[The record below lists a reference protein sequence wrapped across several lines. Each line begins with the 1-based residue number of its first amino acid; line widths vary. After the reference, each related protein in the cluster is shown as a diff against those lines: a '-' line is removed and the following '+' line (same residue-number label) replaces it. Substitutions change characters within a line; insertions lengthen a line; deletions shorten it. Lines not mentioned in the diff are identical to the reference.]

1 MRRTLQC
8 ALALL
13 LLLALILTAGC
24 SFKPSKLF
32 GGLLRDAGLSQSEI
46 DQFDEAYRQ
55 SMDELEEQVNRE
67 MTGLA
72 DELSQQARDLTEEL
86 ADLAAGSD
94 EAYRAFAS
102 LYSATRIP
110 SPYEALASQAWDGQT
125 IWNDAYDE
133 ARAHRL
139 CTITDAS
146 GALTYPYLHTDDGGL
161 NPSTTGQC
169 TWYAFGRFYED
180 NGIAL
185 GDMGNAVTWL
195 GGTRDWLRTVWKEQN
210 PAADAASYREI
221 DGCLA
226 AGIFVSDG
234 AEHIYPHSI
243 AVCTSSQS
251 AGHVLYIEDV
261 EYVDGEPVTVYY
273 SEANWKGVPSA
284 LDRWDGVLQSMPY
297 SLFLTKRKV
306 KGYIVPLSLYR

>member
-110 SPYEALASQAWDGQT
+110 SPY
-125 IWNDAYDE
+125 
-133 ARAHRL
+133 
-139 CTITDAS
+139 
-146 GALTYPYLHTDDGGL
+146 
-161 NPSTTGQC
+161 
-169 TWYAFGRFYED
+169 
-180 NGIAL
+180 
-185 GDMGNAVTWL
+185 
-195 GGTRDWLRTVWKEQN
+195 
-210 PAADAASYREI
+210 
-221 DGCLA
+221 
-226 AGIFVSDG
+226 
-234 AEHIYPHSI
+234 
-243 AVCTSSQS
+243 
-251 AGHVLYIEDV
+251 
-261 EYVDGEPVTVYY
+261 
-273 SEANWKGVPSA
+273 
-284 LDRWDGVLQSMPY
+284 
-297 SLFLTKRKV
+297 
-306 KGYIVPLSLYR
+306 